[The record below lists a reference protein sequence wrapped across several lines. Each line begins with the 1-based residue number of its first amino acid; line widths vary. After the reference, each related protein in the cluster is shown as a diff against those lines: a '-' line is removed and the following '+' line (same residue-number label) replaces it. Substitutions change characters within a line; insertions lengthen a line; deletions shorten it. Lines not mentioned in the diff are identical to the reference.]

1 MSFSIPGDLEGNTGN
16 QGNNRMSLN
25 TPLLPQSTPHA
36 PPPRNQSVPSY
47 GRTVIETGN
56 PYGLS
61 SGPGTLPDKGK
72 GKASGV
78 PTGSASD
85 LAEKLFKTITPTKN
99 QMEVDPTTPI
109 QPENPENPHD
119 TGQYP
124 LVRDRRRKVV
134 KIENDTLKYE
144 GEQFKTFLARYERTA
159 EACGASEWDMVM
171 QIEQFVVGDDL
182 KLELESLDGY
192 NERDWDLLVE
202 SMTEVWGDFY
212 TRIKYTIQDLRDLS
226 EGFSQKGGVKDI
238 HKYKN
243 FVSKFMMIT
252 KYLKTNEHI
261 TSQQDVVYIF
271 LAAFSKETQKSIK
284 RELIKG
290 NKITYEKD
298 GFCKPPGFKDLLDFA
313 EMEMKAD
320 SEDTFGYGRAFA
332 ESNRVMQQALDIK
345 KGSEQGKILR
355 EKMINEN
362 PSGSLAGK
370 VDDIAKGLL
379 TLNQKLENL
388 PTNTNKEFSRES
400 SGPQSRTLFES
411 KAPICY
417 YCSREG
423 HTTTRC
429 FALEQDEKLGLVR
442 RIGRE
447 YYLPNG
453 EKIPYDPSRP
463 IRTVVAGASADPK
476 MKQLST
482 QLASFGPATFPNNI
496 PVSETK
502 TILQKDKDVKNVVSS
517 VGMVHWKD
525 REAPTTG
532 AENFITQL
540 PLSSNGVQNRG
551 GGFSGRKEPEI
562 LDKPIGSLEI
572 LTKQK
577 DNTQMDIQSSPEDQP
592 VFHSPLSF
600 LRSTSHCNTYHSILY
615 QPFLCAEYPAPLR
628 TLSCLPI

>member
-99 QMEVDPTTPI
+99 RMEVDPTTPI

-119 TGQYP
+119 TVG
-124 LVRDRRRKVV
+124 
-134 KIENDTLKYE
+134 IHW
-144 GEQFKTFLARYERTA
+144 TA

-313 EMEMKAD
+313 KNGNE
-320 SEDTFGYGRAFA
+320 SGLGGHFWLRA
-332 ESNRVMQQALDIK
+332 S
-345 KGSEQGKILR
+345 
-355 EKMINEN
+355 
-362 PSGSLAGK
+362 
-370 VDDIAKGLL
+370 
-379 TLNQKLENL
+379 
-388 PTNTNKEFSRES
+388 
-400 SGPQSRTLFES
+400 
-411 KAPICY
+411 IC
-417 YCSREG
+417 
-423 HTTTRC
+423 
-429 FALEQDEKLGLVR
+429 
-442 RIGRE
+442 
-447 YYLPNG
+447 
-453 EKIPYDPSRP
+453 
-463 IRTVVAGASADPK
+463 
-476 MKQLST
+476 
-482 QLASFGPATFPNNI
+482 
-496 PVSETK
+496 
-502 TILQKDKDVKNVVSS
+502 
-517 VGMVHWKD
+517 
-525 REAPTTG
+525 
-532 AENFITQL
+532 
-540 PLSSNGVQNRG
+540 
-551 GGFSGRKEPEI
+551 
-562 LDKPIGSLEI
+562 
-572 LTKQK
+572 
-577 DNTQMDIQSSPEDQP
+577 
-592 VFHSPLSF
+592 
-600 LRSTSHCNTYHSILY
+600 
-615 QPFLCAEYPAPLR
+615 
-628 TLSCLPI
+628 